1 MSEFTLPEG
10 SGYIYVG
17 EYFHKF
23 GKEMPLKEKKI
34 GKTSSLLTIPQIDD
48 YAFSLVFAASDI
60 YLVENVD
67 KIYSALTS
75 ILDHDNLKEDWF
87 EDTDNDLKERVASF
101 MKAFGYVEICDV
113 DGDGIPDHLDDQIG

>member
-48 YAFSLVFAASDI
+48 YAFSLDFTASDI

-75 ILDHDNLKEDWF
+75 ILDHDNLKED
-87 EDTDNDLKERVASF
+87 
-101 MKAFGYVEICDV
+101 
-113 DGDGIPDHLDDQIG
+113 